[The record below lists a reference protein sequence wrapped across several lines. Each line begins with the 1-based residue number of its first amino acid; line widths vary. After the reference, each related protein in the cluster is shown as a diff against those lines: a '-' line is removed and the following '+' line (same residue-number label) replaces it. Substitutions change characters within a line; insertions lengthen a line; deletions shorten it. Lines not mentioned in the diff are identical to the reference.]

1 MKYGISIVAVAA
13 LMMAMAA
20 PAMASVDYSG
30 TTTISTNAALVTDAR
45 IAPSGGSSGTINIVA
60 GGTFNT
66 DGEMRFG
73 ENGVYA
79 EISVQVGGHLQ
90 ADVEALFNEGEVGNM
105 VTRLNVYG
113 TAYVEQLKFAQA
125 GNDNEIV
132 VGNGTDAA
140 TLVTVEGYCG
150 KNGDATITIEAGS
163 NMFIEGTG
171 SSSSWKIDSG
181 LGTNTDAY
189 IDLLGTGTLQVSTSI
204 TTSWY
209 DSSIRGNGVLDNW
222 VMTTG
227 TFDGEAVNIY
237 TAVPEPATMSLL
249 AIGGLAI
256 IRRRRRS

>member
-1 MKYGISIVAVAA
+1 MKNFISIVAVAA
-13 LMMAMAA
+13 LMLAMAA

-30 TTTISTNAALVTDAR
+30 LTTISTDAALVTDAR

-66 DGEMRFG
+66 DGELRFG

-90 ADVEALFNEGEVGNM
+90 ADVEALFNEGEISNM
-105 VTRLNVYG
+105 ATRLNVYG

-150 KNGDATITIEAGS
+150 KNGDANITVNDNSTFVVGGDWS
-163 NMFIEGTG
+163 NA
-171 SSSSWKIDSG
+171 WKISAGVTPTDSYIYLNDSG
-181 LGTNTDAY
+181 TFQ
-189 IDLLGTGTLQVSTSI
+189 ISTAV

-209 DSSIRGNGVLDNW
+209 DSNIKGNGVLDNW

-227 TFDGEAVNIY
+227 TYDGDPVNIY
-237 TAVPEPATMSLL
+237 TAVPVPEPATMSLL
-249 AIGGLAI
+249 AIGGLALL
-256 IRRRRRS
+256 RRKRRA